1 MSHYVLAVPTGMD
14 DFASWA
20 PFADDTGMGY
30 RGTDIDGNERV
41 VALVPGDDGLS
52 LLVDGVLMST
62 YRVGE

>member
-1 MSHYVLAVPTGMD
+1 MD